1 MGQFVEIY
9 IDSNNRLRQ
18 EKNVILSFLIALRNY
33 KRNES
38 SKYLYLLERLNV
50 GKENV

>member
-33 KRNES
+33 S
-38 SKYLYLLERLNV
+38 LYTFSYIYPHEHRY
-50 GKENV
+50 KIKKSY